1 VPVPLLPSGGE
12 PLVALDAHLRESQE
26 CAICHQ
32 KSNHFLVGRHLGVTA
47 KEECAEREW
56 AELHFTH
63 QETLPA
69 TEEQDIDLVKRC
81 AI

>member
-1 VPVPLLPSGGE
+1 
-12 PLVALDAHLRESQE
+12 
-26 CAICHQ
+26 
-32 KSNHFLVGRHLGVTA
+32 LVGRHLGVTA